1 MDSNEQQPDELSD
14 RTITIRLT
22 RDMLILMSALVFLV
36 VAIILAVFFSSG
48 QEVGENE
55 QPGVGEIDEASR
67 VTITADDATARTAE
81 PTVVGTPGQ
90 GTPVNGAPYPEPGT
104 AIADEDDPIAGIGTP
119 GPPTFEPER
128 PGDNED
134 PAADD
139 PAYPGPDEGDE
150 SNAARPT
157 IPRFGAI
164 PTADFFDPDESPEPS
179 DDDFFDPD
187 ESPEPSDDDFFDPD
201 ESPEPSDDDF
211 FDPDE
216 SPEPTT
222 ARPTPLP
229 RPTES
234 GGSQLPT
241 PVPTQQPAPQ
251 PGPPAGGSGSPP
263 LSVATS
269 TPLPPTPIPIDT
281 LTGNIR
287 WSADQSPIIIQR
299 DLQLTAGSVLVIE
312 PGVEVVLAPGV
323 SFFVDGSLFANGQ
336 PGQPIRFVGGEG
348 QRWEGLFGQ
357 AGSTI
362 TMEHVEVRG
371 GGNGGTL
378 LTSDGGF
385 ISMRNT
391 RINENGGHIRIDNSR
406 AEIYDSEI
414 AGNDMPYGAALD
426 ISYNGG
432 GAVTLVNNRIG
443 GNILAAGAPPVQ
455 ITNLSPLAMVDLTI
469 QRNLLVGQ
477 DGPNLVLS
485 TNGPFQGDIS
495 CNALLGGGN
504 GLSIRSETLQ
514 VPGFALNVRENAIEA
529 HTPPII
535 PFYLEYG
542 IGRGATSEVALDM
555 RDNWWESELGPYH
568 PDLHEDGRGD
578 SVGVNIEFDP
588 WLTERPACAPN
599 Q

>member
-22 RDMLILMSALVFLV
+22 RDTLILISALVFLV
-36 VAIILAVFFSSG
+36 VAIVLAVFFSSG
-48 QEVGENE
+48 PVVSENE
-55 QPGVGEIDEASR
+55 QPGLGQIDEASR
-67 VTITADDATARTAE
+67 ITATVDDAA
-81 PTVVGTPGQ
+81 TVTETMTIGTPEQ
-90 GTPVNGAPYPEPGT
+90 GTPVNGDQGGVPYPEPGT
-104 AIADEDDPIAGIGTP
+104 AITDEDDPIAGIGTP

-128 PGDNED
+128 PDNNDD
-134 PAADD
+134 PSDDD
-139 PAYPGPDEGDE
+139 PAYPGPNEDNEG
-150 SNAARPT
+150 NAARPT
-157 IPRFGAI
+157 IPRFGAT
-164 PTADFFDPDESPEPS
+164 PTAAGFDPDESPEP

-187 ESPEPSDDDFFDPD
+187 ESPEP
-201 ESPEPSDDDF
+201 DDDF

-241 PVPTQQPAPQ
+241 PVPTQVPAPQ

-263 LSVATS
+263 PSAPTSV
-269 TPLPPTPIPIDT
+269 PPPTPIPIDT

-287 WSADQSPIIIQR
+287 WSADQSPIVIQR
-299 DLQLTAGSVLVIE
+299 DLQLTAGSVLVVD
-312 PGVEVVLAPGV
+312 PGVEVVLAPSV
-323 SFFVDGSLFANGQ
+323 SFFIDGSLLANGQ
-336 PGQPIRFVGGEG
+336 PGLPIRFVGAEG

-362 TMEHVEVRG
+362 TMDHVEIRG

-385 ISMRNT
+385 ISMQNT
-391 RINENGGHIRIDNSR
+391 RVSDNGGHIRIDNSR
-406 AEIYDSEI
+406 AEILNNEI
-414 AGNDMPYGAALD
+414 SGNDMPYGAALD
-426 ISYNGG
+426 ISYDGG
-432 GAVTLVNNRIG
+432 GAVTLINNRIG
-443 GNILAAGAPPVQ
+443 GNIMAAGAPPVQ
-455 ITNLSPLAMVDLTI
+455 ITNLSPLAMVDLAI
-469 QRNLLVGQ
+469 QSNLLVGQ

-495 CNALLGGGN
+495 CNALVGGGN

-535 PFYLEYG
+535 PFYLENG

-555 RDNWWESELGPYH
+555 RNNWWESELGPYH

-588 WLTERPACAPN
+588 WLTERPVCAPT